1 MSHFSVVKCV
11 LKNVNINTLK
21 QALKLMGFTDIKEN
35 AEIRDYFGRTTV
47 CDLVIPT
54 SSGGVG
60 IKITKNGI
68 EVITDQFY
76 TTNREI
82 AQRLNEN
89 INQYYT
95 TAAFQFSLQKLGY
108 KVAVENKKDKILV
121 HAF

>member
-1 MSHFSVVKCV
+1 MSHFSIVKC
-11 LKNVNINTLK
+11 LIKNVNINTLK
-21 QALKLMGFTDIKEN
+21 HALKLMGFTDIKEN

-47 CDLVIPT
+47 CDFVIPT

-60 IKITKNGI
+60 IQITKNGI
-68 EVITDQFY
+68 EIVTDQY
-76 TTNREI
+76 YSVNKEV